1 MKNRKSSDNDVQVLH
16 MVCTVL
22 ISLLPLFECKI
33 VMIQCVCVCVCVRVC
48 VYEFMYER
56 MYICIGIII
65 ILCRVV
71 SLCRGRRCWSACW
84 HNNINYTKFLPWR
97 RISTSSCSSSPS
109 ISKLS
114 L

>member
-33 VMIQCVCVCVCVRVC
+33 VMIQCVCVCV
-48 VYEFMYER
+48 YEFIYER

-71 SLCRGRRCWSACW
+71 SLCRGHRCCWSACW
-84 HNNINYTKFLPWR
+84 YNNINYTKFLPWR